1 MTLTKKPPETEE
13 TSSSSP
19 ADLSA
24 FSGDEAYKEQ
34 ALREILAEFGSGA
47 SEPTPSEAPQT
58 ASPAEPHSFAEDFS
72 APQDDPAAPQPL
84 TARPAE
90 ARVKQPSSAAQQP
103 VSLMIDGIDFSEF
116 LTDSPVPGAQAPS
129 SASPEASAPR
139 RDAPQ
144 QAAAPKRTA
153 DSAPTSENAARPQ
166 IKRRTS
172 AGSIVLRIVAFSAV
186 LATVLFLYTQ
196 TIQDKLSSARFDDV
210 SKAVLSSLDF
220 EEMQPADA
228 QMVRRL
234 YGFAPS
240 ELDGCMLYYPST
252 NMGARE
258 LLLVKLSDLSQQ
270 KTVANA
276 IEARRQTQLKSFEGY
291 GVEQYDLLSRSITEI
306 QGNYILFVVHEN
318 AAAARQ
324 AFLKAL

>member
-1 MTLTKKPPETEE
+1 MTLTKRLPETEAA
-13 TSSSSP
+13 SSSSP
-19 ADLSA
+19 ADPAA
-24 FSGDEAYKEQ
+24 FTGDEAYKEQ

-47 SEPTPSEAPQT
+47 PAPEPSEAPQDIPT
-58 ASPAEPHSFAEDFS
+58 EPQFFAEDFS
-72 APQDDPAAPQPL
+72 APQDTP
-84 TARPAE
+84 
-90 ARVKQPSSAAQQP
+90 AAQQP
-103 VSLMIDGIDFSEF
+103 SMAAPAKAHAEQPSSDTQKPVSLVIDGIDFSEF
-116 LTDSPVPGAQAPS
+116 LTDSPNPGAQAPS
-129 SASPEASAPR
+129 SASPEAPAPR
-139 RDAPQ
+139 ADAPQ
-144 QAAAPKRTA
+144 PTAAPKRTA
-153 DSAPTSENAARPQ
+153 DSAPASENAARPQ
-166 IKRRTS
+166 IRRRAS
-172 AGSIVLRIVAFSAV
+172 AGSIVLRIAAFAAV

-196 TIQDKLSSARFDDV
+196 TMQDKLSSARFDDV
-210 SKAVLSSLDF
+210 SKAVLSSLDL

-240 ELDGCMLYYPST
+240 DLDGCLLYYPST

-270 KTVANA
+270 KTVTAA
-276 IEARRQTQLKSFEGY
+276 IEARKQTQLKSFEGY
-291 GVEQYDLLSRSITEI
+291 GVEQYDLLSRSITEV